1 MIDHL
6 MWKDV
11 RRAVL
16 AWPGDRSIR
25 DYDEPN
31 AVDTTLLVAVADLLA
46 DVPRAQE
53 LFALAEKADWSPAA
67 AGELLGLIEDWRAA
81 NDMAIGA
88 WHEEKAHAAGTE
100 AGAEAA
106 REEERQRKAAA
117 DIERNEKAAESRIE
131 NQRAEV
137 AAALR
142 DGRAPER
149 FPPLQGSV
157 LKAEFD
163 LGKKFDPDNAG
174 DVAQCMQ
181 FLLYSKQMN
190 MVRID
195 NVKTAIRKL
204 RAKGL

>member
-16 AWPGDRSIR
+16 AWPGGRSIR

-67 AGELLGLIEDWRAA
+67 AGELLGLIEDWRAT

-88 WHEEKAHAAGTE
+88 WHEEKAHAAG
-100 AGAEAA
+100 AEGA
-106 REEERQRKAAA
+106 REEAQQQKAAD
-117 DIERNEKAAESRIE
+117 DIARNEKAAESRIE